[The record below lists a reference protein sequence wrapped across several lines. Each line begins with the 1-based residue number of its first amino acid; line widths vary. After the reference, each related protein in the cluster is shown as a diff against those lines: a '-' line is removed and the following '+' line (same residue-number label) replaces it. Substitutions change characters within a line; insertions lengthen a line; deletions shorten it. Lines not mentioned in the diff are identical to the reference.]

1 MFMIRKGIEIC
12 TMPGGLEPNAENDH
26 NYFMKMSTLK
36 KCLLLSGMNS
46 YVTGAGFDSYLS
58 VR

>member
-1 MFMIRKGIEIC
+1 MHH
-12 TMPGGLEPNAENDH
+12 PGGLEPNAENDH